1 MLKIEIIIIF
11 VAIIILTFWLSFEI
25 IWLIRWTNL
34 FNKSFISLNPTEESR
49 SIKFWCL
56 TRTKRLMASPKR
68 PVRKTTFYFLQSQ
81 HSERRKLLMRERK
94 NPIEAFLN
102 RRHKL
107 QERMM
112 MMMML
117 KRLNLQN
124 QREKR
129 SLLIS
134 RSQARLKQIV
144 QLLYNSQEQQPQR
157 VPVLVLQEQAPQ
169 QRALQASA
177 Q

>member
-1 MLKIEIIIIF
+1 
-11 VAIIILTFWLSFEI
+11 
-25 IWLIRWTNL
+25 
-34 FNKSFISLNPTEESR
+34 
-49 SIKFWCL
+49 
-56 TRTKRLMASPKR
+56 
-68 PVRKTTFYFLQSQ
+68 
-81 HSERRKLLMRERK
+81 MRERK
-94 NPIEAFLN
+94 NPIEAFSN

-107 QERMM
+107 QERM

-144 QLLYNSQEQQPQR
+144 HLLYNSQGQQPQR